1 MPDRYEV
8 CKEIS
13 SGKTSTVFEARD
25 KITGSTVAIKE
36 RSCALD
42 CNTEAEISRE
52 LKICAKLNEEL
63 SGDPNILHPTDII
76 RTPDG
81 ARIITEICSGGELFE
96 HLSRVGAFTEK
107 EASRIV
113 RQLLEGLKGLH
124 ERSIIHRDIKPENLL
139 LTSST
144 LEDATLKI
152 TDFGCAIVLDE
163 DAAEEVVGT
172 IQYAAPEVFYCRY
185 APASDIW
192 AVGILTYVLLSGL
205 VPFDSE
211 SDIRRG
217 KFNFDG
223 DEWKPL
229 SNAGK
234 SFIENMLEVDA
245 DRRPTAAAALRH
257 CWIREVGSA
266 RDDVLHCSGDLK
278 ADGLVDRYMATQQR
292 EEAAEIVTALRED
305 FTNMG
310 PEPLAL
316 AGFPSPYKDTH
327 GDLDSSA
334 TSLSTPPQWRVDIEV
349 SDLPSPTFS
358 KLRRPSIPRLNSEV
372 PVP

>member
-172 IQYAAPEVFYCRY
+172 IQYAAPEVFYCR
-185 APASDIW
+185 
-192 AVGILTYVLLSGL
+192 
-205 VPFDSE
+205 
-211 SDIRRG
+211 
-217 KFNFDG
+217 FNFDG

-334 TSLSTPPQWRVDIEV
+334 TSL
-349 SDLPSPTFS
+349 
-358 KLRRPSIPRLNSEV
+358 
-372 PVP
+372 